1 MGKQK
6 QKSGEMDPATRAY
19 EEGLHFVSRHPMFA
33 PLASHAHFVRMEGNL
48 CPDNGWAVTTSS
60 GYIHV
65 HPKRRALP
73 EEWIY
78 ILAHALLHL
87 GFGHFK
93 AMERQDMWN
102 TACDAYIAKFLYDMR
117 LGKPPEG
124 MNGSVEIPSGKGAEE
139 DLYRSF
145 IDQGLPPSFH
155 NLGTAGPG
163 HQDMLLSSR
172 ASDRSYWGN
181 KNVNWQDFLGK
192 GLAMAVTSAVNVSAG
207 YEAYLGANRDIL
219 TPAMKARNWFVSSY
233 PLMGA
238 MAADFRIIE
247 DPLLCTRLSI
257 SVAAVDAEAKEIYVN
272 PAAGLDEQEC
282 RFVLAHEF
290 LHVGLRHHARAEGR
304 DPYLWNVAC
313 DYVINGWLMEMGLGA
328 FPRVGGLHDP
338 ELKGLSAESV
348 YDRIVTDMRLYRK
361 VATFRGVGTGD
372 ILEPKVP
379 DWWGRKDGLTLDDFY
394 RSCLS
399 QGLDYHFD
407 QNRGFLPAGL
417 IEEIRALSQPPILW
431 DVELAKWFDNYFSP
445 LEKVRTYAR
454 ISRRQASTPDIP
466 RPRWVPDAGAEDGRT
481 FGVVLDTSGSM
492 DTKLLGKALGAIA
505 SYSMARDVPLVRVVF
520 CDAAVYDQGYL
531 APEVIADRVSVKGRG
546 GTILQP
552 AIDLLEQA
560 GDFPKNGPLLII
572 TDGYCDRVRIRREHA
587 FLIPKGSYLPFVP
600 KGKVFRMD

>member
-6 QKSGEMDPATRAY
+6 SRELDPATKLY
-19 EEGLHFVSRHPMFA
+19 TEGLHFVSRHPMFA
-33 PLASHAHFVRMEGNL
+33 PLASHAHFVRAESNL
-48 CPDNGWAVTTSS
+48 CPDSGWAVVTSN

-93 AMERQDMWN
+93 QMERQDLWN
-102 TACDAYIAKFLYDMR
+102 AACDCFIAKFLYDMK

-124 MNGSVEIPSGKGAEE
+124 MDGPVEIATRSEE
-139 DLYRSF
+139 ELYRSF
-145 IDQGLPPSFH
+145 MERGLPPAYQH
-155 NLGTAGPG
+155 LGTAGHG
-163 HQDMLLSSR
+163 YQDLLLNPRTSS
-172 ASDRSYWGN
+172 RSYWSN
-181 KNVNWQDFLGK
+181 KDVDWQDCLGK

-207 YEAYLGANRDIL
+207 YEAYLGANRDVL
-219 TPAMKARNWFVSSY
+219 TPAMKARNWFISSY

-238 MAADFRIIE
+238 MAADFQLIE

-304 DPYLWNVAC
+304 DTYLWNVAC
-313 DYVINGWLMEMGLGA
+313 DYVINQWLMEMGLGA
-328 FPRVGGLHDP
+328 LPRVGGLYDP

-361 VATFRGVGTGD
+361 LATFRGVGLGD
-372 ILEPKVP
+372 ILMPREP
-379 DWWGRKDGLTLDDFY
+379 DWWNRKDGLTLDEFY

-431 DVELAKWFDNYFSP
+431 DVELAKWFDHYFSP
-445 LEKVRTYAR
+445 LEKVRTYSR
-454 ISRRQASTPDIP
+454 ISRRQSASPDIP
-466 RPRWVPDAGAEDGRT
+466 RPRWVPDAGAEEGRT

-492 DTKLLGKALGAIA
+492 DTKLLGKALGATA
-505 SYSMARDVPLVRVVF
+505 SYSMSRDVPLVRVVF

-531 APEVIADRVSVKGRG
+531 PPEVIADRVSVKGRG
-546 GTILQP
+546 GTVLQP
-552 AIDLLEQA
+552 GIDLLEHA
-560 GDFPKNGPLLII
+560 EDFPKSGPLLII
-572 TDGYCDRVRIRREHA
+572 TDGFCDRVRVHREHA
-587 FLIPKGSYLPFVP
+587 FLIPKGHHLPFVP
-600 KGKVFRMD
+600 KGQVFRMD